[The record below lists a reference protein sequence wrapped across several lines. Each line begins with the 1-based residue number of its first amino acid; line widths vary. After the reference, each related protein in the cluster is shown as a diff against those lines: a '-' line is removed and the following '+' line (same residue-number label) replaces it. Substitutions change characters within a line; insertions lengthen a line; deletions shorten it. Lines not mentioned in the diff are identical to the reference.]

1 MEGVQG
7 GETMVKERLWF
18 AQKKTF
24 ILKAVAS
31 NTSEV

>member
-18 AQKKTF
+18 AQKNF
-24 ILKAVAS
+24 YPESSGLKYK
-31 NTSEV
+31 